1 MMEEE
6 IRGASS
12 QAPRKRPGCM
22 IACVIGDRRE
32 TQLAV
37 DELSSL
43 GLSESSIFV
52 LHGESGAQSLRHRGE
67 AVGRLYRAWVR
78 FDEFAN
84 ASDDFVQGAVEAADA
99 GEYVLGIELTREQ
112 TSSRDT
118 LLKLLKSHGARDI
131 VWVNGGTTEAL

>member
-1 MMEEE
+1 MEEE

-22 IACVIGDRRE
+22 IAGVIGDRRE

-43 GLSESSIFV
+43 GFSESSIFV
-52 LHGESGAQSLRHRGE
+52 LHGESGAESLRHRGE
-67 AVGRLYRAWVR
+67 AAGRLYHAWLH

-84 ASDDFVQGAVEAADA
+84 ASDDFVKGAVEAADA
-99 GEYVLGIELTREQ
+99 GEYVLGIELKREQ
-112 TSSRDT
+112 TSNRDA
-118 LLKLLKSHGARDI
+118 LLGLLKSHGARDI
-131 VWVNGGTTEAL
+131 VWVNGGSTEAL